1 MTPKNYE
8 KIIEVLTEKIASL
21 ETEIFSR
28 DIQIETLKKDN
39 AKLDEFLTPT
49 KKDGEKYE

>member
-28 DIQIETLKKDN
+28 DIQIETLKKEN
-39 AKLDEFLTPT
+39 AKLNYFLNPT
-49 KKDGEKYE
+49 EKEGGENE